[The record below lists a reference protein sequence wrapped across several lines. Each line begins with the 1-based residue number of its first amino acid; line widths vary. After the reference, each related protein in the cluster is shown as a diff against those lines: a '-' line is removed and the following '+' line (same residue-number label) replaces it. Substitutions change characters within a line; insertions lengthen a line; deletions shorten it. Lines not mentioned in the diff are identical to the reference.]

1 MNNDNE
7 SGTTSWVEGKIDDAT
22 EPAAPEPGA
31 PRYGTAHGDGDDRV
45 DALKSEQRREGD
57 QAWAGP
63 GVPAST
69 DGQAKGLVI
78 GSLLGG
84 AIGLALLLPL
94 AFIPISGLAL
104 GGRLIV
110 CAIAG
115 ALAGGTAGAMYFGG
129 RVPELQGETVDAD
142 GRPSVGSTPR
152 DPNSDE
158 RGR

>member
-1 MNNDNE
+1 MNNPNK
-7 SGTTSWVEGKIDDAT
+7 SATTSRVEKKMDDAT
-22 EPAAPEPGA
+22 EPDQ
-31 PRYGTAHGDGDDRV
+31 RAHDATRTDGGYRME
-45 DALKSEQRREGD
+45 ALESEQRAEAG

-69 DGQAKGLVI
+69 NGQAKGLVT
-78 GSLLGG
+78 GSALGG
-84 AIGLALLLPL
+84 AIGLVLLLPL
-94 AFIPISGLAL
+94 AFIPIDGLAL
-104 GGRLIV
+104 SGRLIV
-110 CAIAG
+110 AAIAG

-152 DPNSDE
+152 DPRSDA

>member
-1 MNNDNE
+1 MNNDDK
-7 SGTTSWVEGKIDDAT
+7 SGTTNRVERKIDDAT
-22 EPAAPEPGA
+22 EPAAPK
-31 PRYGTAHGDGDDRV
+31 YGTAHGDGDDRV
-45 DALKSEQRREGD
+45 DALESEQRREGD

-152 DPNSDE
+152 DPRSDA

>member
-1 MNNDNE
+1 MNNPNK
-7 SGTTSWVEGKIDDAT
+7 SATTSRVEKRIDNATAPKAEEGDAHHD
-22 EPAAPEPGA
+22 ANGV
-31 PRYGTAHGDGDDRV
+31 DGHRQGV
-45 DALKSEQRREGD
+45 DALESEQRGD
-57 QAWAGP
+57 SDHVWAGP

-69 DGQAKGLVI
+69 DGQVKGLVM
-78 GSLLGG
+78 GSLVGG

-94 AFIPISGLAL
+94 AFIPIGGLEL

-142 GRPSVGSTPR
+142 GQPSVGSTPR
-152 DPNSDE
+152 DPRSDA

>member
-1 MNNDNE
+1 MNDQNK
-7 SGTTSWVEGKIDDAT
+7 SSTTRSVEGKIDDAT
-22 EPAAPEPGA
+22 NRDGPK
-31 PRYGTAHGDGDDRV
+31 YGSSEGKEGGVDG
-45 DALKSEQRREGD
+45 LESEQQREAD
-57 QAWAGP
+57 QSWAGP

-78 GSLLGG
+78 GSLIGG
-84 AIGLALLLPL
+84 AIGLVLLLPL
-94 AFIPISGLAL
+94 AFIPIGGLAL
-104 GGRLIV
+104 TGRLII

-129 RVPELQGETVDAD
+129 RLPELQGETVDAD

-152 DPNSDE
+152 DPRSDA

>member
-1 MNNDNE
+1 MNNDDK
-7 SGTTSWVEGKIDDAT
+7 SGTTNRVERKIDDAT
-22 EPAAPEPGA
+22 EPAAPE
-31 PRYGTAHGDGDDRV
+31 YGTAHGDGDDRV
-45 DALKSEQRREGD
+45 DALESEQRREGD

-152 DPNSDE
+152 DPRSDA

>member
-1 MNNDNE
+1 MNNDDK
-7 SGTTSWVEGKIDDAT
+7 SATTNRVEKKIDDVT
-22 EPAAPEPGA
+22 APSGQMH
-31 PRYGTAHGDGDDRV
+31 GSAHGDDRV
-45 DALKSEQRREGD
+45 ESLESEQRREGD

-69 DGQAKGLVI
+69 DGQAKGLLI
-78 GSLLGG
+78 GSLVGG
-84 AIGLALLLPL
+84 AIGLVLLLPL

-104 GGRLIV
+104 TGRLIV

-142 GRPSVGSTPR
+142 GRPSVGSSPR
-152 DPNSDE
+152 DPRSDA

>member
-1 MNNDNE
+1 MNNPDKSAATE
-7 SGTTSWVEGKIDDAT
+7 RVEKKIDDVST
-22 EPAAPEPGA
+22 RSGSNYSHDEGES
-31 PRYGTAHGDGDDRV
+31 RTRS
-45 DALKSEQRREGD
+45 LESEQRRESD
-57 QAWAGP
+57 EAWAGP

-84 AIGLALLLPL
+84 AIGLVLLLPL
-94 AFIPISGLAL
+94 AFIPVSGLSL
-104 GGRLIV
+104 TGRLIL
-110 CAIAG
+110 CAIVG

-129 RVPELQGETVDAD
+129 RVPELQGETMDAD

-152 DPNSDE
+152 DPRSDS